1 MLILPL
7 LLLLKHLFNCF
18 LNEIKLLF
26 CFQINSFF
34 KFKHLQLN
42 NLHRMKEIE
51 YKYILNPRNRLLS
64 MDTSKLN
71 NHLDLKEWLALTDP
85 AYKINDDAYAKLLFS
100 AFDANKDGFID
111 FKEYQSIVKTDVAN
125 LGRSLDEIKADFNT
139 IDLNHD
145 GMISL
150 EGILFFSNFFNF

>member
-1 MLILPL
+1 
-7 LLLLKHLFNCF
+7 
-18 LNEIKLLF
+18 
-26 CFQINSFF
+26 
-34 KFKHLQLN
+34 
-42 NLHRMKEIE
+42 
-51 YKYILNPRNRLLS
+51 
-64 MDTSKLN
+64 
-71 NHLDLKEWLALTDP
+71 
-85 AYKINDDAYAKLLFS
+85 LFS

-125 LGRSLDEIKADFNT
+125 MGRSLDEIKADFNT